1 MEDVSRLPEP
11 LPDEPVWFS
20 ADAPPGEP
28 EVGSF
33 RQGTDLSQWALA
45 RYLVGRAI
53 ARSVG
58 DTLLLVGLVV
68 VAVAVVVG
76 WLAGSVGWGVFI
88 GILGLGLLAV
98 RGILLWLLRAL
109 TAFRGYRP
117 LEHRMRAL
125 VGDTRTDVLRELRRV
140 GLPGRTWTLP
150 LLALRLLRR
159 RRRAE
164 TLGRLRE
171 FDVARALPPARLDEL
186 HLLLRTAVGRGRTP
200 A

>member
-1 MEDVSRLPEP
+1 MSELPEP

-33 RQGTDLSQWALA
+33 RQGTQLSQWALA

-53 ARSVG
+53 ARSIG
-58 DTLLLVGLVV
+58 DTLLLIGLVV
-68 VAVAVVVG
+68 LAVALVVG
-76 WLAGSVGWGVFI
+76 WLTGSAGWGVFI
-88 GILGLGLLAV
+88 GVLGLGVLAV
-98 RGILLWLLRAL
+98 RAVLLWLLRAL
-109 TAFRGYRP
+109 TAFRSYRP

-125 VGDTRTDVLRELRRV
+125 VGDTRADVLRELRRV

-159 RRRAE
+159 KHRE
-164 TLGRLRE
+164 TTLARLRE
-171 FDVARALPPARLDEL
+171 FDVARAVPPARLDEL
-186 HLLLRTAVGRGRTP
+186 HLLLRTAVGRGQTP